1 MVTRVSE
8 PAFEVEEVAVGPL
21 GSRVR
26 VTGRLTSEGCSR
38 LRDELDALLRAPSS
52 TVVDVSAVEVL
63 DGAAAA
69 IVAEIWTD
77 KTRQGAAI
85 SFQGGSPP
93 VAAILDLYTARAARE
108 CLLPPPA
115 REPILTQVGRETLRL
130 IAVLREVLVFT
141 GEAAQA
147 IFASLRRP
155 RTINWRDVPRMIE
168 RHGADGVPIALL
180 IAFLIGLIIAF
191 QAAVQLEPFGADS
204 LVADFVALSL
214 TRELAP
220 LMTAIV
226 VAGRS
231 GAAIAAEL
239 GTMKVSEEIDALR
252 TMGFC
257 PIRFLVVPRL
267 LALVFVLPLLVLM
280 ADVIGILGGLFV
292 ATAQVEVS
300 PRGYLLSVG
309 EALELAD
316 VFSGVGKS
324 VVFGGIIAMTAAERG
339 LATRGG
345 AEGVG
350 RATTSA
356 VVATL
361 FYLVFTDAMFSVLF
375 QLYGI

>member
-1 MVTRVSE
+1 MLTES
-8 PAFEVEEVAVGPL
+8 AFEVEEVAVGPT

-26 VTGRLTSEGCSR
+26 VTGRLTSEGAAR
-38 LRDELDALLRAPSS
+38 LRGELDAVLRAPASIL
-52 TVVDVSAVEVL
+52 VDVSGVEIL

-69 IVAEIWTD
+69 IVADVWTE

-85 SFQGGSPP
+85 SFQGGSAP

-108 CLLPPPA
+108 CMLPPPA

-130 IAVLREVLVFT
+130 VATLRDVLVFT
-141 GEAAQA
+141 GEAARA
-147 IFASLRRP
+147 IVASLRRP
-155 RTINWRDVPRMIE
+155 ATINWRDVPRMVE
-168 RHGADGVPIALL
+168 RHGADGVPIALV

-191 QAAVQLEPFGADS
+191 QAAVQLKPFGADS

-239 GTMKVSEEIDALR
+239 GTMKVSEEIDALK

-267 LALVFVLPLLVLM
+267 LALLFVMPLLVLM
-280 ADVIGILGGLFV
+280 ADVIGILGGLLV
-292 ATAQVEVS
+292 ATSQVEVS
-300 PRGYLLSVG
+300 ARGYLLSVR
-309 EALELAD
+309 EALDLAD
-316 VFSGVGKS
+316 VLSGVGKS

-350 RATTSA
+350 RSTTSA

-361 FYLVFTDAMFSVLF
+361 FYLVFTDALFSVLF
-375 QLYGI
+375 QLYDI

>member
-1 MVTRVSE
+1 MVTPVAES
-8 PAFEVEEVAVGPL
+8 AFEVEEVSVGPT
-21 GSRVR
+21 GARVR
-26 VTGRLTSEGCSR
+26 VSGRLTSAGCAR
-38 LRDELDALLRAPSS
+38 LRQQLDATLRAPSS
-52 TVVDVSAVEVL
+52 TIVDVSDVEVL

-69 IVAEIWTD
+69 IVADVWTD

-85 SFQGGSPP
+85 SFQGGRGP
-93 VAAILDLYTARAARE
+93 VAAILELYTKRAARE
-108 CLLPPPA
+108 CLLPPPG
-115 REPILTQVGRETLRL
+115 RESILTQVGRETLRL
-130 IAVLREVLVFT
+130 VALLREVLVFT
-141 GEAAQA
+141 GEAALA
-147 IFASLRRP
+147 ILASLRRP
-155 RTINWRDVPRMIE
+155 STIHWRDVPRMIE
-168 RHGADGVPIALL
+168 RHGADGVPISLL

-239 GTMKVSEEIDALR
+239 GTMKVSEEIDALK

-267 LALVFVLPLLVLM
+267 LALLFVLPLLVLM
-280 ADVIGILGGLFV
+280 ADVVGILGGLLV

-300 PRGYLLSVG
+300 ARGYLLSVG
-309 EALELAD
+309 EALDLAD

-350 RATTSA
+350 RSTTSA

-361 FYLVFTDAMFSVLF
+361 FYIVLTDALFSVFF